1 MQASGGDPP
10 LDLAGAESQLK
21 ELTAR
26 DRAVLSPHQRPDRS
40 ISLAPVPRLV
50 V

>member
-10 LDLAGAESQLK
+10 LDLAGTEPQLK

-26 DRAVLSPHQRPDRS
+26 DRAVLSPYQRPDRS
-40 ISLAPVPRLV
+40 ISLAPGSRLV
-50 V
+50 I